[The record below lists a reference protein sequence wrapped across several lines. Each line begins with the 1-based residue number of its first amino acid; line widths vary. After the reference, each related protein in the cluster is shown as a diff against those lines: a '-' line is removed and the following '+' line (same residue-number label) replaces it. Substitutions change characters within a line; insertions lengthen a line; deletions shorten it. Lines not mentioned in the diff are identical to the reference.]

1 MKNLSKLFLV
11 VFLLTAGMV
20 SLNAQQ
26 LKLGH
31 VNTQELIA
39 TMPQSD
45 TAQQK
50 MQQAMKQL
58 ETELER
64 MQVEFNNK
72 YEDYVT
78 NMESYSDL
86 IRQSKETE
94 LQEMN
99 QRIQQF
105 QANAEQDLQQQ
116 RQKLFK
122 PILDKANKAIS
133 EVAEENG
140 FTYIFDSGSGVLLFT
155 SDNSKDIMPMVKE
168 KLGLN

>member
-11 VFLLTAGMV
+11 VSLLMAGMI

-31 VNTQELIA
+31 INTQELIA
-39 TMPQSD
+39 AMPESD

-78 NMESYSDL
+78 NMETYSDL

-122 PILDKANKAIS
+122 PILDKANEAIA
-133 EVAEENG
+133 EVAQENG

-155 SDNSKDIMPMVKE
+155 SDNSKDIMSMVKE
-168 KLGLN
+168 KMGLN